1 MRTLTLTTFATKTTF
16 DMKNFGKIGLSFCYL
31 FTLVSVARMCIA
43 LVRDLG
49 AVTLANVVPLLVL
62 FIGLGALF
70 FIAGVLLL
78 SDRK

>member
-16 DMKNFGKIGLSFCYL
+16 DMKNFGKIALSFCYL

-43 LVRDLG
+43 LVRDLDT
-49 AVTLANVVPLLVL
+49 VTFASVATLLVL
-62 FIGLGALF
+62 FIGLAFLF
-70 FIAGVLLL
+70 FMAGVLIL